1 MEHLALA
8 LEGTSRLRVLDISEN
23 DIGPQNFKIIMK
35 IFHKNNQIELLNVA
49 DCKVI
54 PKSNIYV

>member
-1 MEHLALA
+1 M
-8 LEGTSRLRVLDISEN
+8 RVLDISEN